1 MAIPAL
7 KFELEKPVEDR
18 IGKLEAH
25 VEHIKADVADTK
37 IEVRRL
43 NDKVDGVG
51 QQMLAKIDVVD
62 QTLSAKIDTVN
73 QTLSAK
79 IDTVHQTLL
88 ARIDDV
94 NRTLSAK
101 IDSVNQTLSARIEA
115 VNQTLLAK
123 LDAVHQQLVELK
135 ISRALDRV
143 WWLLMCGTLLGVMA
157 RGFKWI

>member
-1 MAIPAL
+1 MATPAL
-7 KFELEKPVEDR
+7 KFESEELPVEDR

-25 VEHIKADVADTK
+25 VEHIQADVADTK

-43 NDKVDGVG
+43 NDKLDG
-51 QQMLAKIDVVD
+51 L
-62 QTLSAKIDTVN
+62 N

-79 IDTVHQTLL
+79 IDNVHQTLL

-94 NRTLSAK
+94 NK
-101 IDSVNQTLSARIEA
+101 TLSARIEA
-115 VNQTLLAK
+115 VNQSLSARIDDVNKTLSAK
-123 LDAVHQQLVELK
+123 IDAIHQQLAELK

>member
-1 MAIPAL
+1 MATPAL
-7 KFELEKPVEDR
+7 KFESEEPPVEDR

-25 VEHIKADVADTK
+25 VEHIQVDVADTK

-43 NDKVDGVG
+43 NDKVDGLG
-51 QQMLAKIDVVD
+51 QQMLAKIDD
-62 QTLSAKIDTVN
+62 VN

-79 IDTVHQTLL
+79 IDTVHQTSSAKTDAVFQMLL

-101 IDSVNQTLSARIEA
+101 IDAI
-115 VNQTLLAK
+115 
-123 LDAVHQQLVELK
+123 HQQLAELK

-157 RGFKWI
+157 RGFKWL

>member
-1 MAIPAL
+1 MATPAL
-7 KFELEKPVEDR
+7 KFESEEPPVEDR

-51 QQMLAKIDVVD
+51 QQMLAKIDNVN
-62 QTLSAKIDTVN
+62 QTLSGKIDTVN
-73 QTLSAK
+73 QTSAAK
-79 IDTVHQTLL
+79 TDAVFQILL

-94 NRTLSAK
+94 NKSLSGK
-101 IDSVNQTLSARIEA
+101 IDAI
-115 VNQTLLAK
+115 
-123 LDAVHQQLVELK
+123 HQQLAELK

>member
-1 MAIPAL
+1 MATSAL
-7 KFELEKPVEDR
+7 KFESEEPPVEDR

-62 QTLSAKIDTVN
+62 

>member
-1 MAIPAL
+1 M
-7 KFELEKPVEDR
+7 EDR

-25 VEHIKADVADTK
+25 VEHIQADVADTK

-43 NDKVDGVG
+43 NDKLDDVNHTLSG
-51 QQMLAKIDVVD
+51 KIDNVNY
-62 QTLSAKIDTVN
+62 TLSAKIDAVY
-73 QTLSAK
+73 QASSAK
-79 IDTVHQTLL
+79 TDAVFQMLL

-94 NRTLSAK
+94 NKTLSAK
-101 IDSVNQTLSARIEA
+101 IDAI
-115 VNQTLLAK
+115 
-123 LDAVHQQLVELK
+123 HQQLAELK

>member
-1 MAIPAL
+1 MATPAL
-7 KFELEKPVEDR
+7 KLKPEEPPVEDR

-25 VEHIKADVADTK
+25 VEHIQADVADTK

-43 NDKVDGVG
+43 NDKLDDVNHTLSG
-51 QQMLAKIDVVD
+51 KIDNVNY
-62 QTLSAKIDTVN
+62 TLSAKIDAVY
-73 QTLSAK
+73 QASSAK
-79 IDTVHQTLL
+79 TDAVFQMLL

-94 NRTLSAK
+94 NKTLSAK
-101 IDSVNQTLSARIEA
+101 IDAI
-115 VNQTLLAK
+115 
-123 LDAVHQQLVELK
+123 HQQLAELK

>member
-7 KFELEKPVEDR
+7 KFESEEPVEDR

-25 VEHIKADVADTK
+25 VEHIRADVADTR

-43 NDKVDGVG
+43 NDKVDG
-51 QQMLAKIDVVD
+51 L
-62 QTLSAKIDTVN
+62 N

-79 IDTVHQTLL
+79 IDGVNQTSS
-88 ARIDDV
+88 AKTDAVDQR
-94 NRTLSAK
+94 LSAK
-101 IDSVNQTLSARIEA
+101 IDEVKDA
-115 VNQTLLAK
+115 LASLALRMEK
-123 LDAVHQQLVELK
+123 LFAELK
-135 ISRALDRV
+135 IGRALDRV

>member
-1 MAIPAL
+1 MATPYL
-7 KFELEKPVEDR
+7 KFESEEPPVEDR

-25 VEHIKADVADTK
+25 VEHIQADVADTK

-43 NDKVDGVG
+43 NDKVDGLG
-51 QQMLAKIDVVD
+51 KRMLGKIDD
-62 QTLSAKIDTVN
+62 
-73 QTLSAK
+73 
-79 IDTVHQTLL
+79 VHQTSSAKTDAVFQMLL

-101 IDSVNQTLSARIEA
+101 IDAI
-115 VNQTLLAK
+115 
-123 LDAVHQQLVELK
+123 HQQLAELK